1 MFHVCR
7 AQCDLLR
14 CFILFFLRCD
24 FPLPPSLLSTASL
37 SPSVP
42 YGRLEQFTELVV
54 SPKIRN
60 GLERLD
66 SMKTSQERFGGRQN
80 AARPSSSSSAAV
92 GPSFF
97 RSTSPVPRGHQ
108 WGGVA
113 DLRGLLRH
121 MVGGEP
127 ARELPPVPDIPNLL
141 ADSAY
146 RVCAAPPN
154 SLCTISQVTSAVVHV
169 FPLSH
174 RPEAGLTAAAAGQ
187 CSVTYGLL
195 SKVAAPKESRERL
208 KLAAEKKKMKS
219 SAATQ
224 TDGGEGDAVEVKG
237 QESLVVRVVCHGVA
251 GPAGSDGDI
260 HSGRV
265 WVSFQHGRHALM
277 ELLVLKE
284 IGCYHR
290 GYDSI
295 SVFRSLI

>member
-1 MFHVCR
+1 M
-7 AQCDLLR
+7 
-14 CFILFFLRCD
+14 ILSQRLIS
-24 FPLPPSLLSTASL
+24 PNPLLSTASL
-37 SPSVP
+37 SPSVL

-66 SMKTSQERFGGRQN
+66 LMKTSQERFSGQQN
-80 AARPSSSSSAAV
+80 VARPSATA

-97 RSTSPVPRGHQ
+97 KSTSPVPRGHQ

-121 MVGGEP
+121 IVHGEP

-174 RPEAGLTAAAAGQ
+174 RPEAGLTAGQ

-195 SKVAAPKESRERL
+195 SKVASPKESRDRL
-208 KLAAEKKKMKS
+208 KQAAEKKKMKS
-219 SAATQ
+219 SASTRA
-224 TDGGEGDAVEVKG
+224 DGGASDTVVAEGK
-237 QESLVVRVVCHGVA
+237 ESLVVRVVCHGVA
-251 GPAGSDGDI
+251 GPAGKEGRQDRGDI

-265 WVSFQHGRHALM
+265 WVS
-277 ELLVLKE
+277 
-284 IGCYHR
+284 
-290 GYDSI
+290 
-295 SVFRSLI
+295 